1 MAHTSVAT
9 APFAEGDFR
18 VSSVIRRSAA
28 MLSGHFLT
36 FFIVTVTAHSPIIL
50 LARTLTTEPTDLDQV
65 DLAVRLMA
73 WGLLGLV
80 QVIVLGVLGEAVIVH
95 AALQDMQRRPV
106 RLAESL
112 NVALRR
118 FLPIVGVAFVV
129 VLLIRLVGGV
139 AFVMVLSVA
148 FVMGLSIQPE
158 YLQNVG
164 LILLIIPGLILYA
177 MWFVAVP
184 ACVVERLGPWTSLRR
199 SRNLTKGHRWKLY
212 GLALLLIVPSLGIN
226 FGLATAAGPIVE
238 PIIDWFSS
246 GICAA
251 FAAVVGAVTYHDLR
265 VVKEGIDID
274 QITDVF
280 D

>member
-1 MAHTSVAT
+1 MARTSVA
-9 APFAEGDFR
+9 AAHFAEGDFR
-18 VSSVIRRSAA
+18 LGSVIRRSAST
-28 MLSGHFLT
+28 LSGHFLT
-36 FFIVTVTAHSPIIL
+36 FFIVSVVTHSPIIL
-50 LARTLTTEPTDLDQV
+50 LARTLSTQPT
-65 DLAVRLMA
+65 VRLTTTLGVL
-73 WGLLGLV
+73 GLL
-80 QVIVLGVLGEAVIVH
+80 QVIVLGTLGEAVIAH
-95 AALQDMQRRPV
+95 AAFQDMQRRPV

-158 YLQNVG
+158 YQLNVG

-199 SRNLTKGHRWKLY
+199 SRDLTKGHRWKLC
-212 GLALLLIVPSLGIN
+212 GLALLPIIPSLGIT
-226 FGLATAAGPIVE
+226 FGLATAAGPVVG
-238 PIIDWFSS
+238 PIIGWFCT
-246 GICAA
+246 GIWAA

-265 VVKEGIDID
+265 VNKDID

>member
-1 MAHTSVAT
+1 MAHTSVA
-9 APFAEGDFR
+9 AAHFAEGDFR
-18 VSSVIRRSAA
+18 VGSVIRRSASL
-28 MLSGHFLT
+28 LSGHFLT
-36 FFIVTVTAHSPIIL
+36 FFVVTAIAHSPIIL

-65 DLAVRLMA
+65 DLAVRLVA
-73 WGLLGLV
+73 WGVLGLV
-80 QVIVLGVLGEAVIVH
+80 QAIVLGTLGEAVIVH
-95 AALQDMQRRPV
+95 AAFQDMQRRPV

-118 FLPIVGVAFVV
+118 FLPIVGVVFVV
-129 VLLIRLVGGV
+129 VLLIRLVGAV
-139 AFVMVLSVA
+139 AFVLVFSVA
-148 FVMGLSIQPE
+148 FALDFSIEDE

-184 ACVVERLGPWTSLRR
+184 ACVVERLGSWTSLRR
-199 SRNLTKGHRWKLY
+199 SRDLTKGHRWKLC
-212 GLALLLIVPSLGIN
+212 GLALLPIIPSLGIT
-226 FGLATAAGPIVE
+226 FGLATAAGPIVG
-238 PIIDWFSS
+238 PIISWFCT
-246 GICAA
+246 GIWAA

-265 VVKEGIDID
+265 VDKDIE